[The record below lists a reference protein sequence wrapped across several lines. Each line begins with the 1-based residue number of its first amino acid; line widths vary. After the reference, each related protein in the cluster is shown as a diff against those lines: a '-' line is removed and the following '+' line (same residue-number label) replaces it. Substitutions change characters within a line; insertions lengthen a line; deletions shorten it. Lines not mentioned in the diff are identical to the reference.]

1 MRRSHT
7 ISVSIDCPFDDAYA
21 YLSKPVNFDQWAA
34 VEPGSF
40 KPLDNGDWEG
50 ETPLGFRHFRF
61 SAPNNY
67 GVLDHAIFV
76 PGAAPLYMPMRV
88 VPNDEGTELTFTFF
102 RREGMD
108 DRQFSSVVEW
118 IMTDFL
124 TLKTLLEARHAK
136 RDIHP

>member
-7 ISVSIDCPFDDAYA
+7 ISISINRPFDDVYA
-21 YLSKPVNFDQWAA
+21 YLSKPLNFEQWAA
-34 VEPGSF
+34 VSGGTF

-50 ETPLGFRHFRF
+50 ETPFGFRHFRF
-61 SAPNNY
+61 SPPNNY

-76 PGAAPLYMPMRV
+76 PGGEVLYTPMRV
-88 VPNDEGTELTFTFF
+88 VPNDDGTDLTFTFF

-108 DRQFSSVVEW
+108 DAQFASAVEW

-124 TLKTLLEARHAK
+124 SLKSLLEARNTV
-136 RDIHP
+136 